1 MFLDVA
7 PTEYRGLQFGFP
19 LPIFHFSVE
28 LWSSGQLYSNVLFI
42 WVGALL
48 DMVFYVFIVGVVFLV
63 GSEIARTIKARK
75 SRVAQLEI
83 GNFENAKIFRRP
95 K

>member
-1 MFLDVA
+1 
-7 PTEYRGLQFGFP
+7 
-19 LPIFHFSVE
+19 
-28 LWSSGQLYSNVLFI
+28 
-42 WVGALL
+42 VGALL
-48 DMVFYVFIVGVVFLV
+48 DMVFYAFIVGVVFLV

-83 GNFENAKIFRRP
+83 GDFENAKIFRKP